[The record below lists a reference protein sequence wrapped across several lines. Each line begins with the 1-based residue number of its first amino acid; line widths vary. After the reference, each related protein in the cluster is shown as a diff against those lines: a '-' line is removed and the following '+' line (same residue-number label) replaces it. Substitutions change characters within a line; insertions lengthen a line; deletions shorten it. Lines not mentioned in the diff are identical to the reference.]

1 MLESWCVSLLFAFV
15 SQNIQL
21 VFRER
26 ERERQRDRE
35 TVGSWLSDLRG
46 VWVLN
51 YFKERERER
60 ERERDICVGLQF
72 AWFHFWGVYY
82 LSIWIFFKAYLHK
95 AGKITNKN
103 YFLIVSTPLY
113 V

>member
-1 MLESWCVSLLFAFV
+1 MLESWCVSLLFTFV

-26 ERERQRDRE
+26 ERERE
-35 TVGSWLSDLRG
+35 L
-46 VWVLN
+46 VLGLVTGGDSLG
-51 YFKERERER
+51 FELLQSERE
-60 ERERDICVGLQF
+60 ICVGLQF
-72 AWFHFWGVYY
+72 AWFQFWGVYY

-103 YFLIVSTPLY
+103 YFLILSTPLY